1 MVSGCPNILRSPPR
15 SQAAQPSHGIQA
27 KTKEASSIHP
37 TSRRGQSP
45 PDHPPSRSFQ
55 ESTNNHVKMNNR
67 FKIIILLF
75 ITSLDSLF
83 ASQHPHSTIN
93 HLKARDQP
101 NGISKPCQTYYS
113 ANTPHA
119 VCDGDRNIMCLAG
132 CTGGVVAHNCQLDSS
147 SQNTTQTCS
156 VAFSQTSESAYLCNT
171 PEGAYT
177 CTGPQSGGV
186 VCHNCVSTP
195 NGVLPSNTTS
205 NAKNQAHS
213 GSNSTN
219 EHQDP
224 TSDSTRM
231 IYQFTF
237 SSSSLLISLFFTT
250 ASLYTLL

>member
-55 ESTNNHVKMNNR
+55 ESTNNHP
-67 FKIIILLF
+67 
-75 ITSLDSLF
+75 T
-83 ASQHPHSTIN
+83 PHSTIN